1 MNTMK
6 TLKFLAFSLMTA
18 FVSSAQG
25 GLIFRFD
32 AANYVGVTG
41 GTVDVTL
48 RLEATDD
55 SAAGGV
61 DHTVL
66 FRSGGMDGLFSTGVF
81 IVNENL
87 ADPTSDG
94 ATVASV
100 TDININTAVFNDTVG
115 TLGSPGLNFTTVGA
129 RHAGAQ
135 AVVND
140 LVEGAQLGTTG
151 PFIVDVATFTYTLGP
166 NPETTNLRL
175 LDFGFEDFNNNG
187 LLDSGED
194 LNANSF
200 LDVGGDDTNDVLGNV
215 FDGTPGL
222 FDSTATITS
231 IAVPEPSCTIF
242 VLGIAAVG
250 LVRRRRKS

>member
-1 MNTMK
+1 M
-6 TLKFLAFSLMTA
+6 
-18 FVSSAQG
+18 
-25 GLIFRFD
+25 
-32 AANYVGVTG
+32 
-41 GTVDVTL
+41 
-48 RLEATDD
+48 
-55 SAAGGV
+55 
-61 DHTVL
+61 
-66 FRSGGMDGLFSTGVF
+66 
-81 IVNENL
+81 
-87 ADPTSDG
+87 
-94 ATVASV
+94 
-100 TDININTAVFNDTVG
+100 
-115 TLGSPGLNFTTVGA
+115 GA